1 MIQLFLGLKSGFV
14 RRYPLKTKKH
24 VAESLQ
30 DYIHDTGA
38 LIGLMCD
45 NAKPEM
51 YGQTRD
57 ILCMYEIN
65 DQQSK
70 PHYQHQNPAECK
82 IQDVKRMMN
91 SVMDCTGTPSKWWL
105 LAALYVLGLVCLP
118 RAQWSM
124 AMGLDVWRQRL
135 LQGNRGGQGPGQN

>member
-1 MIQLFLGLKSGFV
+1 
-14 RRYPLKTKKH
+14 
-24 VAESLQ
+24 
-30 DYIHDTGA
+30 
-38 LIGLMCD
+38 MCD

-105 LAALYVLGLVCLP
+105 LAALYVLGLVCLLP
-118 RAQWSM
+118 NANGEIPTTAVTGQI
-124 AMGLDVWRQRL
+124 LDVSKYMHFHHWQEVFVSTAE
-135 LQGNRGGQGPGQN
+135 GGKEELA